1 MKRTLSLL
9 AAAIFA
15 VGAAFASGRIDLKEE
30 YVQAHLTAN
39 GELYVTYK
47 LGYDTSSSA
56 TTVDSRDFDFN
67 ISYGIVG
74 GNDTYTATMSSSGTM
89 LPAGAGSKYKI
100 WYIAGEGGTA
110 PAYTSPA
117 IPGLQGDN
125 DVWYRVC
132 VSNTLHNGA
141 APTGSDDLTTTMA
154 THYAYAAYRD
164 VGCAFS
170 QTPWQYNISGVAT
183 PGLGYVTARLTYA
196 HNKSTLGSGASTLT
210 AAIGADGAFSFGVP
224 AVGNGANVMTMTW
237 KVELLDG
244 NGDVLVCKDYLGDS
258 VHTETI
264 ADVSRVTYT
273 WTGNGDGR
281 SWADGNNWSQDVESC
296 LGYPGVKNSY
306 YWDTII
312 FNTDADVDLGGKKYG
327 IRDGGGTFITS
338 AGIHV
343 TLRNG
348 TIDVNDAAF
357 TFGANGTTV
366 TFDSVVLNSGG
377 GTFTLGIASGATLC
391 FSGTSTGVWK
401 WKPTKENVNFIVR
414 DGTTTTRYD
423 SPTIKTTTFTT
434 ISNAVW
440 SISNSSVGN
449 GTGYVTYFRDGPN
462 RQAQLKIASSYWIDL
477 RYTYDI
483 IIPKG
488 GHATHCIEAGY
499 LNSDSN
505 AGTFRVD
512 VTDYESDARVPL
524 VKFTN
529 TNSTYKNYNNTR
541 APSQISGGT
550 LLVKAMANG
559 RDVTS
564 RRHAKLVWDTATQT
578 IYYQQDKV
586 QRQTFFIVQ

>member
-15 VGAAFASGRIDLKEE
+15 AGAALASGRIDLKEE
-30 YVQAHLTAN
+30 YMQAHLTAN
-39 GELYVTYK
+39 GELLVTYK

-74 GNDTYTATMSSSGTM
+74 GSDTYTATMSSSGTM
-89 LPAGAGSKYKI
+89 LPAGAGSSYKI
-100 WYIAGEGGTA
+100 WYIAGNGGTV
-110 PAYTSPA
+110 PGYTSPA

-170 QTPWQYNISGVAT
+170 QTPWQYNVSGVAT

-196 HNKSTLGSGASTLT
+196 HNTSTLGASASTLT

-224 AVGNGANVMTMTW
+224 AVGNGANAMTMTW

-244 NGDVLVCKDYLGDS
+244 NGDALVCKDYLGDS

-264 ADVSRVTYT
+264 VDKSRVTYT

-281 SWADGNNWSQDVESC
+281 SWADGNNWSQDVDNC

-366 TFDSVVLNSGG
+366 TFDAVVLNSGG
-377 GTFTLGIASGATLC
+377 GTFNLGIASGATLC
-391 FSGTSTGVWK
+391 FSGTSTSTWK
-401 WKPTKENVNFIVR
+401 WKPTKENVNFIVK

-440 SISNSSVGN
+440 SITSSNVGN

-462 RQAQLKIASSYWIDL
+462 RQAQLKIASSYYIDL

-488 GHATHCIEAGY
+488 GHATHSIEAGY

-505 AGTFRVD
+505 VGTFKVD

-541 APSQISGGT
+541 APSQISGGK
-550 LLVKAMANG
+550 LVVQAMANG
-559 RDVTS
+559 RDVT
-564 RRHAKLVWDTATQT
+564 AKRNARLVWDTATQT

-586 QRQTFFIVQ
+586 QRQTMVILQ